1 MQQQELQHPHFG
13 QSAGHTELQELCG
26 QLKAEATRQLAA
38 LVAHVRAEA
47 DEQLT
52 AIVAQADVQLAQADK
67 RFQELV
73 HQMQRQHLGG
83 IGKLASSAPSARRAC
98 SARAP
103 PGSVAVRRSE
113 PQAQAQSLA
122 AALPPHQRRPRS
134 TRGAVK
140 TLDAFALSP
149 AKAQREDGAAAAS
162 ASPMS
167 GVAADFRFW
176 EGPQVPPSP
185 NKPEVVVELPL
196 SS

>member
-1 MQQQELQHPHFG
+1 MG
-13 QSAGHTELQELCG
+13 
-26 QLKAEATRQLAA
+26 RQLAA

-52 AIVAQADVQLAQADK
+52 AIVAQADVHLAQADK

-73 HQMQRQHLGG
+73 QQMQRRHLEGM
-83 IGKLASSAPSARRAC
+83 GKFTSSEPSARRAC
-98 SARAP
+98 SARVT
-103 PGSVAVRRSE
+103 PGSVVVRRSE

-122 AALPPHQRRPRS
+122 AALPPHQRRARS

-149 AKAQREDGAAAAS
+149 AKAPKEDGTAAAS
-162 ASPMS
+162 ASSFS
-167 GVAADFRFW
+167 GVATDCRFW

-196 SS
+196 SSR